1 MMPVRRDYLFFVVV
15 GVMLTFLLFTTF
27 QNKPVIVPLDDTH
40 RPLLETV
47 AQGGSREDAEK
58 QCLACHGPQ
67 ATPLS
72 AKHPPKEQCL
82 ICHKQQL

>member
-1 MMPVRRDYLFFVVV
+1 MSKRRDFLFFVIV

-27 QNKPVIVPLDDTH
+27 QNEPVKVPRDDTH

-47 AQGGSREDAEK
+47 AQGGSREYAEK
-58 QCLACHGPQ
+58 HCLACHGPQ
-67 ATPLS
+67 AVPLS

>member
-1 MMPVRRDYLFFVVV
+1 MPRRRDYLFFVVV
-15 GVMLTFLLFTTF
+15 GVMLTFLLFTTL
-27 QNKPVIVPLDDTH
+27 QSEPVKVPRDDTH
-40 RPLLETV
+40 RSLLDTV

-58 QCLACHGPQ
+58 QCPACHGPQ
-67 ATPLS
+67 DVPLS